1 MARYPDRLRSIRDD
15 ETDPTASKAI
25 DQTHSKAEVS
35 TRSREAAVVANE
47 HKPHPQADRSDGRNV
62 QISAVTFLGFPYPIR
77 IPEFFLQE

>member
-47 HKPHPQADRSDGRNV
+47 HKPPPPSR
-62 QISAVTFLGFPYPIR
+62 QI
-77 IPEFFLQE
+77 